1 MNRGSLRD
9 RNWRPEGGGVNGSRS
24 KFLSKLIRR
33 PISQNHH
40 EPSRVLGEVWNS
52 YGRAK
57 PTQNTPRTCKR
68 KHRSE
73 RENLQ
78 TWQTRTG
85 QTALS
90 NWSDWSGW
98 NSKNPN
104 RSDRFQRPVRPVP
117 SRQPATKA
125 PNGKSRANEVQIQWN
140 LEDSFASTPWT
151 YPQNIFPKRLT
162 DREKI
167 WEDQRKLGFSQE
179 PKNPNSWELA
189 IPAGFALSRVGRN
202 WAAVA

>member
-1 MNRGSLRD
+1 M
-9 RNWRPEGGGVNGSRS
+9 NGSRS

-57 PTQNTPRTCKR
+57 PTQNTPRTCER
-68 KHRSE
+68 KHGSE

-90 NWSDWSGW
+90 D
-98 NSKNPN
+98 
-104 RSDRFQRPVRPVP
+104 RSDRSGWSSKTQTVRAGVQKPRPVRPV
-117 SRQPATKA
+117 SETGQT
-125 PNGKSRANEVQIQWN
+125 GCTQ
-140 LEDSFASTPWT
+140 
-151 YPQNIFPKRLT
+151 T
-162 DREKI
+162 DRKQSFNRQI
-167 WEDQRKLGFSQE
+167 SSKRSPNPTKLGGYFHICPVNISPRDLSQKIKE
-179 PKNPNSWELA
+179 S
-189 IPAGFALSRVGRN
+189 
-202 WAAVA
+202 

>member
-1 MNRGSLRD
+1 MGG
-9 RNWRPEGGGVNGSRS
+9 PEQIIKRVNALGEGPKLVIRGGGRVNGSRS

-57 PTQNTPRTCKR
+57 PTQNTPRMSER
-68 KHRSE
+68 KHGSE

-90 NWSDWSGW
+90 D
-98 NSKNPN
+98 
-104 RSDRFQRPVRPVP
+104 RSDRSGWSSKTQTGFRDRSDRLHPDRSQTMLQTQISSKR
-117 SRQPATKA
+117 S
-125 PNGKSRANEVQIQWN
+125 PNP
-140 LEDSFASTPWT
+140 T
-151 YPQNIFPKRLT
+151 
-162 DREKI
+162 
-167 WEDQRKLGFSQE
+167 KLG
-179 PKNPNSWELA
+179 
-189 IPAGFALSRVGRN
+189 G
-202 WAAVA
+202 